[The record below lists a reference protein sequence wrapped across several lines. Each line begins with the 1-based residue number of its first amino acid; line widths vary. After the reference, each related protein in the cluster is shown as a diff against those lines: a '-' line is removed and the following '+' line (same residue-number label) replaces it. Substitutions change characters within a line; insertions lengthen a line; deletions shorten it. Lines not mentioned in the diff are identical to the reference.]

1 MSNKSDSLSFLF
13 LLCVTKPKNMTTTY
27 KVYSAK
33 EQGCYS
39 KDELLYTLTE
49 AQYNREY
56 KYCELEKIVSDGTKR
71 IYIKKETC

>member
-1 MSNKSDSLSFLF
+1 MNYFI
-13 LLCVTKPKNMTTTY
+13 TQ
-27 KVYSAK
+27 KVQSIKANDRYCR
-33 EQGCYS
+33 QGWNL

>member
-1 MSNKSDSLSFLF
+1 MSNYFDISKSTTIFDLSK
-13 LLCVTKPKNMTTTY
+13 TKNMTTTY